1 MATADQSITP
11 ETAAPDAVETAP
23 HDLRTQRPTGH
34 AVKSY
39 VIDQLIARD
48 DLGLVYRAWD
58 PLRQGTV
65 RLVELQPIDADGKPQ
80 ATLMRRFVATANAL
94 ARQPLGT
101 VAGGFRHNGVA
112 YAVARDDSADISATA
127 ILIDHGLAGDPA
139 QEWRAT
145 LYGVYLMAITAA
157 LFGAILG
164 PL

>member
-1 MATADQSITP
+1 MATADQSLPP
-11 ETAAPDAVETAP
+11 EAASPGAVEMAS
-23 HDLRTQRPTGH
+23 HDTRTPRPAGH

-39 VIDQLIARD
+39 VIDQLISRD

-65 RLVELQPIDADGKPQ
+65 RLVELQPIDADGEPQ
-80 ATLMRRFVATANAL
+80 ATLVRRFVATANAL
-94 ARQPLGT
+94 ARQPLST

-112 YAVARDDSADISATA
+112 YAVARDDSVAISATA

-145 LYGVYLMAITAA
+145 LYGLYLTAITAA